1 MLIHVPE
8 LTAKYQNALMVL
20 NLLNI
25 LMNAAQA
32 AQVDYHIK
40 LLNIADRTR
49 PDAKPIRRR

>member
-8 LTAKYQNALMVL
+8 LTAKYQNALMVW

-40 LLNIADRTR
+40 LLNTAYVQKLGG
-49 PDAKPIRRR
+49 KPIFQ